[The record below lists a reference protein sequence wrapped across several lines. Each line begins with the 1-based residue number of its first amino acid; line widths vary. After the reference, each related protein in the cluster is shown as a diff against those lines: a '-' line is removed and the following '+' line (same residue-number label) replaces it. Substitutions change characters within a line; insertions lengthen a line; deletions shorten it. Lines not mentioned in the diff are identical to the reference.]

1 VVQSITLN
9 LMTSRSQISVKF
21 DVDVL
26 DRLMAEAHRKR
37 IPRAQIIREAVRS
50 HLGVDPARQA
60 IARALDA
67 HLGEPRVNGER
78 P

>member
-1 VVQSITLN
+1 MELHLKPGPLMDVVSN
-9 LMTSRSQISVKF
+9 LG
-21 DVDVL
+21 
-26 DRLMAEAHRKR
+26 
-37 IPRAQIIREAVRS
+37 REAVRS